1 MIFSLALIWALVIG
15 FIIIIVYRKNNRLID
30 EIIEFGLDEESVE
43 DVKSII
49 DSYHFDQTLKGRVRQ
64 KFKRFISVFRPNLY
78 KKIVAFIVTSFIVT
92 YIIKSLILSIS
103 YLSSL
108 IIITPMLFVLFYLK
122 LKQLQEQSFKQNFPD
137 ALTILGGAM
146 SAGQSIVHAFEYVGN
161 QLDNEVGMEFKTMSE
176 RLLIGEDAD
185 DVLERS
191 SNRFPYL
198 EYFFFISTIRINLSR
213 GGQLKE
219 VINKINRIMFE
230 SRAMEK
236 KKNALTSEARSSAKI
251 VACLPVIFIIILKFT
266 SPENYD
272 FVMFQDGGK
281 PIFYY
286 VLISESIGFFI
297 IWLILKTVE

>member
-1 MIFSLALIWALVIG
+1 
-15 FIIIIVYRKNNRLID
+15 
-30 EIIEFGLDEESVE
+30 
-43 DVKSII
+43 
-49 DSYHFDQTLKGRVRQ
+49 
-64 KFKRFISVFRPNLY
+64 
-78 KKIVAFIVTSFIVT
+78 
-92 YIIKSLILSIS
+92 
-103 YLSSL
+103 
-108 IIITPMLFVLFYLK
+108 MLFVLFYLK

-230 SRAMEK
+230 SRAIEK

>member
-1 MIFSLALIWALVIG
+1 
-15 FIIIIVYRKNNRLID
+15 
-30 EIIEFGLDEESVE
+30 
-43 DVKSII
+43 
-49 DSYHFDQTLKGRVRQ
+49 
-64 KFKRFISVFRPNLY
+64 
-78 KKIVAFIVTSFIVT
+78 
-92 YIIKSLILSIS
+92 
-103 YLSSL
+103 
-108 IIITPMLFVLFYLK
+108 TPILFVLFYLK

-191 SNRFPYL
+191 SNSFPYL

>member
-1 MIFSLALIWALVIG
+1 MIFYLALIWASAIG
-15 FIIIIVYRKNNRLID
+15 FIIIIFRKNNRLID
-30 EIIEFGLDEESVE
+30 EIIEFGSDDESIE

-49 DSYHFDQTLKGRVRQ
+49 NSYHFDKTLKGRVRQ
-64 KFKRFISVFRPNLY
+64 KLKRFVSVFRPNLY

-92 YIIKSLILSIS
+92 YIIKSLILDLS
-103 YLSSL
+103 YLFSL
-108 IIITPMLFVLFYLK
+108 IIITPILFVLFYFK

-161 QLDNEVGMEFKTMSE
+161 QLDNEVGREFKTMSE

-230 SRAMEK
+230 SRATEK

-251 VACLPVIFIIILKFT
+251 VACLPVIFIFILKFT

-297 IWLILKTVE
+297 IWLILKSVE